1 MPPRSDLTALQLRA
15 LALLILQ
22 PRAQGADLMHEL
34 RLKSG
39 TVYPMLTQLA
49 ERGLV
54 LAEVQ
59 AFGTGR
65 TLYSVTELGKSTYER
80 AANELIEA
88 LMLGLSE
95 VGQSSKI

>member
-1 MPPRSDLTALQLRA
+1 MPPRADLTALQLRA

-34 RLKSG
+34 GLKSG

-65 TLYSVTELGKSTYER
+65 TLYSVTELGNNTYQR
-80 AANELIEA
+80 AARELIEA
-88 LMLGLSE
+88 LTLALE
-95 VGQSSKI
+95 RLEQL